1 MRRRSDKLT
10 RNQRRLAAQKRS
22 AMACSAASR
31 AARLANDARRG
42 TVLILVLVVVAMLT
56 LGAYTFS
63 EIMVTEAEATGMYG
77 RQAESRAFAES
88 GIEHAAAVLGY
99 PESDDDLNTYHNPG
113 RFQGV
118 MLRESENARGRGM
131 FGIVAPLEGD
141 PSSTGIR
148 FGFVDES
155 GRININQ
162 LLQFGLDETQTR
174 DVLMY
179 LPEMT
184 EDVADAILDW
194 VDDDEEPRDYGAESD
209 YYSSLD
215 PPYYA
220 KNAKFDSIDELLQV
234 AGVTPEY
241 LYGEDTNRN
250 GLLDPNEDDGDQS
263 LPFDN
268 ADGVLNPGWAA
279 YLTVDSRELNMRS
292 DGSPKVFVNEGVLT
306 DLFDAL
312 EEEFDEDTARFIV
325 AFRMNGPV
333 EPLITED
340 DTALA
345 DASATGTS
353 GSGTTGN
360 TTSGSNT
367 TGNSSSGTSNSSNAS
382 TNSGSSG
389 QSSSG
394 TNSSNGGLVG
404 AANALGNAIGA
415 AVSGEVTRGGM
426 DLTKGATTEIRSLY
440 ELIGAQV
447 IVEIDDVETTL
458 DSPWSADPGSMESYL
473 PALFDTFS
481 VTEETEIVGRINVNQ
496 ARFET
501 LAGLPDMTEEL
512 ANAIVSSPMIG
523 PDGSVASDALTS
535 RSTTGW
541 LVTQGI
547 LDLATMAKLDKY
559 LTARGHVYRVQSV
572 GYFEQ
577 GGGFTRMEAILDAT
591 ENPVHIISVRDL
603 TELGR
608 GYSQS
613 LLTGTSG
620 QTN

>member
-1 MRRRSDKLT
+1 MRRRSDKLK
-10 RNQRRLAAQKRS
+10 RNQRS
-22 AMACSAASR
+22 AMTRSAASR
-31 AARLANDARRG
+31 AVELARDARRG

-118 MLRESENARGRGM
+118 MLRDSENARGRGM
-131 FGIVAPLEGD
+131 FGIVAPMESD
-141 PSSTGIR
+141 PSAAGIR

-215 PPYYA
+215 PPYFA
-220 KNAKFDSIDELLQV
+220 KNAKFESIDELLQV

-279 YLTVDSRELNMRS
+279 YLTVDSRELNLRS

-306 DLFDAL
+306 DLYDAL

-340 DTALA
+340 DAAQLDT
-345 DASATGTS
+345 DSTDTS
-353 GSGTTGN
+353 GSSTTG
-360 TTSGSNT
+360 S
-367 TGNSSSGTSNSSNAS
+367 SSSGTSNSGS
-382 TNSGSSG
+382 TSANSGSSG

-394 TNSSNGGLVG
+394 NNSSNGGLVG

-458 DSPWSADPGSMESYL
+458 DSPWPADPGSMESYL
-473 PALFDTFS
+473 PAFFDTFS
-481 VTEETEIVGRINVNQ
+481 VTEDTEIVGRINVNQ

>member
-1 MRRRSDKLT
+1 MRRRSHKLKQ
-10 RNQRRLAAQKRS
+10 NQRRLSAQQRS
-22 AMACSAASR
+22 SMARCTPSR
-31 AARLANDARRG
+31 AAELARNARRG

-77 RQAESRAFAES
+77 RQAGSRAFAES

-99 PESDDDLNTYHNPG
+99 PEGDDDLNTFHNPG
-113 RFQGV
+113 RYQGV
-118 MLRESENARGRGM
+118 LLRDSENARGRGM

-141 PSSTGIR
+141 TSSTGIR
-148 FGFVDES
+148 FGLVDES

-162 LLQFGLDETQTR
+162 LLQFGLDETQAR

-184 EDVADAILDW
+184 EEVADSILDW
-194 VDDDEEPRDYGAESD
+194 VDEDGETRLYGAESD

-220 KNAKFDSIDELLQV
+220 KNANLESIDELLQV

-263 LPFDN
+263 LPYDN

-279 YLTVDSRELNMRS
+279 YLTADSRELNLRS
-292 DGSPKVFVNEGVLT
+292 DGTPKVFVNEGVLT
-306 DLFDAL
+306 DLYDEL
-312 EEEFDEDTARFIV
+312 EEEFDEDIARFIV
-325 AFRMNGPV
+325 AYRMNGPV
-333 EPLITED
+333 DPLLTED
-340 DTALA
+340 DVLTADSSSDQLT
-345 DASATGTS
+345 DDTSTDNASSDTGSRGES
-353 GSGTTGN
+353 GES
-360 TTSGSNT
+360 
-367 TGNSSSGTSNSSNAS
+367 SSSG
-382 TNSGSSG
+382 
-389 QSSSG
+389 
-394 TNSSNGGLVG
+394 GLVD
-404 AANALGNAIGA
+404 AANALGNALGA

-426 DLTKGATTEIRSLY
+426 NLTDGASTEITSLY

-447 IVEIDDVETTL
+447 EVEIDEVPTML
-458 DSPWSADPGSMESYL
+458 DSPWAADPGSMESYL
-473 PALFDTFS
+473 SSFFDTFS

-496 ARFET
+496 ARYEA
-501 LAGLPDMTEEL
+501 LAGLPDMTEDI
-512 ANAIVSSPMIG
+512 ASAIVASPMIG
-523 PDGSVASDALTS
+523 TDGSVAPDALTS

-547 LDLATMAKLDKY
+547 VDLATMAKLDKY
-559 LTARGHVYRVQSV
+559 LTARGFVYRVQSV

-577 GGGFTRMEAILDAT
+577 GGGFTRMEALLDAT

-603 TELGR
+603 TDLGR

>member
-1 MRRRSDKLT
+1 MRRHGDRLK
-10 RNQRRLAAQKRS
+10 RNQRRLAARKRS
-22 AMACSAASR
+22 TMACSAASR
-31 AARLANDARRG
+31 AAGLARDARRG

-99 PESDDDLNTYHNPG
+99 PEGDDDLNTYHNPG
-113 RFQGV
+113 RYQGV
-118 MLRESENARGRGM
+118 LLRDSENARGRGM

-141 PSSTGIR
+141 ASATGIR
-148 FGFVDES
+148 FGLVDES

-162 LLQFGLDETQTR
+162 LLQFGLEEAETR
-174 DVLMY
+174 EILMY
-179 LPEMT
+179 LPDMT
-184 EDVADAILDW
+184 EEVADAILDW
-194 VDDDEEPRDYGAESD
+194 VDDDEEPRLYGAESD
-209 YYSSLD
+209 YYSALD
-215 PPYYA
+215 PPYSA
-220 KNAKFDSIDELLQV
+220 KNAKFESVDELLQV
-234 AGVTPEY
+234 AGVTPEF

-263 LPFDN
+263 PPFDN
-268 ADGVLNPGWAA
+268 ADGALNPGWAA
-279 YLTVDSRELNMRS
+279 YLTVDSRELNLRS
-292 DGSPKVFVNEGVLT
+292 DGSPKIYVNEGVLT
-306 DLFDAL
+306 DLYDTL
-312 EEEFDEDTARFIV
+312 EEEFDEDIARFIV
-325 AFRMNGPV
+325 AYRMNGPV

-340 DTALA
+340 DALLA
-345 DASATGTS
+345 DAADSSTDDTSADTGSDSDSQNGT
-353 GSGTTGN
+353 GSR
-360 TTSGSNT
+360 
-367 TGNSSSGTSNSSNAS
+367 SSGE
-382 TNSGSSG
+382 
-389 QSSSG
+389 
-394 TNSSNGGLVG
+394 GLVG
-404 AANALGNAIGA
+404 AANALGNALGA

-426 DLTKGATTEIRSLY
+426 DLSKGASTEITSLY

-447 IVEIDDVETTL
+447 IVEIDEVETTL
-458 DSPWSADPGSMESYL
+458 DSPWSADPGSMEAYL
-473 PALFDTFS
+473 PSFFDTFS

-501 LAGLPDMTEEL
+501 LAGLPGMTEEI
-512 ANAIVSSPMIG
+512 ASAIVASPMIG
-523 PDGSVASDALTS
+523 ADGSVAPDALTS

-541 LVTQGI
+541 LVTQGL
-547 LDLATMAKLDKY
+547 LDLATIAKLDKY

-572 GYFEQ
+572 GYFEE
-577 GGGFTRMEAILDAT
+577 GGGYTRMEAILDAT

-603 TELGR
+603 TGLGR

>member
-1 MRRRSDKLT
+1 MTRSTAL
-10 RNQRRLAAQKRS
+10 RVAELAR
-22 AMACSAASR
+22 
-31 AARLANDARRG
+31 DARRG

-113 RFQGV
+113 RFQSV
-118 MLRESENARGRGM
+118 MLRDSENARGRGM
-131 FGIVAPLEGD
+131 FGIVAPMEGD
-141 PSSTGIR
+141 TSSTGIR

-184 EDVADAILDW
+184 EEVADAILDW

-220 KNAKFDSIDELLQV
+220 KNAKFESIDELLQV

-279 YLTVDSRELNMRS
+279 YLTVDSRELNLRS
-292 DGSPKVFVNEGVLT
+292 DGTPKVYVNEGVLT
-306 DLFDAL
+306 DLYDSL
-312 EEEFDEDTARFIV
+312 EEEFDEDIARFIV
-325 AFRMNGPV
+325 AYRMNGPV
-333 EPLITED
+333 EPLITEEDALLADSADSATD
-340 DTALA
+340 DTSA
-345 DASATGTS
+345 DTG
-353 GSGTTGN
+353 
-360 TTSGSNT
+360 SGSN
-367 TGNSSSGTSNSSNAS
+367 SQSA
-382 TNSGSSG
+382 SGSS
-389 QSSSG
+389 
-394 TNSSNGGLVG
+394 SSNGGLVG
-404 AANALGNAIGA
+404 AANALGNALGA

-426 DLTKGATTEIRSLY
+426 DLTKGASTEIKSLY

-447 IVEIDDVETTL
+447 IVEIDEVETTL
-458 DSPWSADPGSMESYL
+458 DSPWAADPGSMESYL
-473 PALFDTFS
+473 ASFFDTFS
-481 VTEETEIVGRINVNQ
+481 VTEDTEIVGRINVNQ

-501 LAGLPDMTEEL
+501 LAGLPDMTEDL

-523 PDGSVASDALTS
+523 TDGSVAMTS

>member
-1 MRRRSDKLT
+1 MRRHNHNS
-10 RNQRRLAAQKRS
+10 NQQCPRRGASGVAARAFDAAQ
-22 AMACSAASR
+22 A
-31 AARLANDARRG
+31 ARRG

-63 EIMVTEAEATGMYG
+63 EIMVTEAEATAMYG
-77 RQAESRAFAES
+77 RQAESRSFAGS

-99 PESDDDLNTYHNPG
+99 PESDDDINVFHNPG

-118 MLRESENARGRGM
+118 LLRDSENARGRGM
-131 FGIVAPLEGD
+131 FGIVAPLEAD
-141 PSSTGIR
+141 SSSLGIR
-148 FGFVDES
+148 FGLSDES

-162 LLQFGLDETQTR
+162 LLQFGLEDAETR
-174 DVLMY
+174 DILMY

-194 VDDDEEPRDYGAESD
+194 VDEDEEVRDYGAESD

-220 KNAKFDSIDELLQV
+220 KNAAFESVDELLQV

-263 LPFDN
+263 PPFDN
-268 ADGVLNPGWAA
+268 ADGVLNPGWVA
-279 YLTVDSRELNMRS
+279 YLTVDSRELNLRS
-292 DGSPKVFVNEGVLT
+292 DGSLKVYVNEGVLT
-306 DLFDAL
+306 DLYDGL

-333 EPLITED
+333 EPLLTDED
-340 DTALA
+340 AALA
-345 DASATGTS
+345 DASEPIDS
-353 GSGTTGN
+353 DS
-360 TTSGSNT
+360 SSDD
-367 TGNSSSGTSNSSNAS
+367 SSSGDDSSSNSD
-382 TNSGSSG
+382 SGGRTSSG
-389 QSSSG
+389 
-394 TNSSNGGLVG
+394 GGLVD
-404 AANALGNAIGA
+404 AANALGNALGA

-426 DLTKGATTEIRSLY
+426 DLTKGATTEIKSLY

-447 IVEIDDVETTL
+447 TVEIDEVETTL
-458 DSPWSADPGSMESYL
+458 DSPWAADPGSMESYL
-473 PALFDTFS
+473 PMLFDTFT
-481 VTEETEIVGRINVNQ
+481 VVEDTEIVGRINVNQ

-501 LAGLPDMTEEL
+501 LAGLPDMTEDI
-512 ANAIVSSPMIG
+512 ANAIASSPMIG
-523 PDGSVASDALTS
+523 SDGAVAADALTS

-541 LVTQGI
+541 LVTRGI
-547 LDLATMAKLDKY
+547 VDLATMAKLDRF
-559 LTARGHVYRVQSV
+559 LTARGSVYRVQSV

-620 QTN
+620 QSN

>member
-1 MRRRSDKLT
+1 MRRRSDKLK
-10 RNQRRLAAQKRS
+10 RNRRRTAGVR
-22 AMACSAASR
+22 SAASR
-31 AARLANDARRG
+31 AACLADDARRG

-118 MLRESENARGRGM
+118 LLRDSENARGRGM
-131 FGIVAPLEGD
+131 FGIVAPMEGD
-141 PSSTGIR
+141 PSASGIR

-155 GRININQ
+155 GRINVNQ

-184 EDVADAILDW
+184 EEVADSILDW
-194 VDDDEEPRDYGAESD
+194 VDEDEEPRDYGAESD

-220 KNAKFDSIDELLQV
+220 KNAKFESIDELLQV

-279 YLTVDSRELNMRS
+279 YLTVNSRELNLRS
-292 DGSPKVFVNEGVLT
+292 DGTPKVFVNEGVLT
-306 DLFDAL
+306 DLYDEL
-312 EEEFDEDTARFIV
+312 EEEFDEDIARFIV
-325 AFRMNGPV
+325 AYRMNGPV
-333 EPLITED
+333 EPLITEED
-340 DTALA
+340 GLLA
-345 DASATGTS
+345 DATDTATADTSADTGS
-353 GSGTTGN
+353 DNSSDSDSR
-360 TTSGSNT
+360 SGSN
-367 TGNSSSGTSNSSNAS
+367 NSSG
-382 TNSGSSG
+382 
-389 QSSSG
+389 
-394 TNSSNGGLVG
+394 GGLVE
-404 AANALGNAIGA
+404 AANTVGNALGAAI
-415 AVSGEVTRGGM
+415 SGKVTRGGM
-426 DLTKGATTEIRSLY
+426 DLTKGASTEIKSLY
-440 ELIGAQV
+440 ELIGSQV
-447 IVEIDDVETTL
+447 IVEIDEVETTL
-458 DSPWSADPGSMESYL
+458 DSPWAADPGSMESYL
-473 PALFDTFS
+473 PSFFDTFS
-481 VTEETEIVGRINVNQ
+481 VTEDTEIIGRINVNQ
-496 ARFET
+496 ARYET

-512 ANAIVSSPMIG
+512 ANAIVASPMIG
-523 PDGSVASDALTS
+523 TDGSVAPDALTS

-577 GGGFTRMEAILDAT
+577 GGGYTRMEAILDAT
-591 ENPVHIISVRDL
+591 ENPVQIISVRDL

>member
-1 MRRRSDKLT
+1 
-10 RNQRRLAAQKRS
+10 
-22 AMACSAASR
+22 MARSAASR
-31 AARLANDARRG
+31 AARLADDARRG

-99 PESDDDLNTYHNPG
+99 PESDNDLNTYHNPG

-118 MLRESENARGRGM
+118 MLRDSENARGRGM

-194 VDDDEEPRDYGAESD
+194 VDDNDEPRDYGAESD

-215 PPYYA
+215 PPYFA
-220 KNAKFDSIDELLQV
+220 KNAKFESIDELLQV

-279 YLTVDSRELNMRS
+279 YLTVDSRELNLRS

-306 DLFDAL
+306 DLYDSL
-312 EEEFDEDTARFIV
+312 EEEFDEDIARFIV
-325 AFRMNGPV
+325 AYRMNGPV
-333 EPLITED
+333 EPLITEE
-340 DTALA
+340 DTLLA
-345 DASATGTS
+345 DATDTTTDDASTDTGSDSDSRT
-353 GSGTTGN
+353 GSGN
-360 TTSGSNT
+360 
-367 TGNSSSGTSNSSNAS
+367 NSSG
-382 TNSGSSG
+382 
-389 QSSSG
+389 
-394 TNSSNGGLVG
+394 GGLVD
-404 AANALGNAIGA
+404 AANALGNALGA

-426 DLTKGATTEIRSLY
+426 DLTKGASTEIKSLY

-447 IVEIDDVETTL
+447 IVEIDEVETTL
-458 DSPWSADPGSMESYL
+458 DSPWAADPGSMESYL
-473 PALFDTFS
+473 PSFFDTFS
-481 VTEETEIVGRINVNQ
+481 VTEDTEIVGRINVNQ

-501 LAGLPDMTEEL
+501 LAGLPDMTEDL

-523 PDGSVASDALTS
+523 TDGSVAAGSLTS

>member
-1 MRRRSDKLT
+1 MRRRSHKLKQ
-10 RNQRRLAAQKRS
+10 NQRRLSARKRS
-22 AMACSAASR
+22 TMARSAASR
-31 AARLANDARRG
+31 AVGLARDARRG

-99 PESDDDLNTYHNPG
+99 PEGDDDLNTYHNPG
-113 RFQGV
+113 RYQRV
-118 MLRESENARGRGM
+118 LLRDSENARGRGM

-141 PSSTGIR
+141 ASSTGIR
-148 FGFVDES
+148 FGLVDES

-162 LLQFGLDETQTR
+162 LLQFGLEEAETR
-174 DVLMY
+174 EILMY
-179 LPEMT
+179 LPDMT
-184 EDVADAILDW
+184 EEVADAILDW
-194 VDDDEEPRDYGAESD
+194 VDDDEEPRLYGAESD
-209 YYSSLD
+209 YYSALD
-215 PPYYA
+215 PPYSA
-220 KNAKFDSIDELLQV
+220 KNAKFESVDELLQV
-234 AGVTPEY
+234 AGVTPEF

-263 LPFDN
+263 PPFDN
-268 ADGVLNPGWAA
+268 ADGALNPGWAA
-279 YLTVDSRELNMRS
+279 YLTVDSRELNLRS
-292 DGSPKVFVNEGVLT
+292 DGSPKIYVNEGVLT
-306 DLFDAL
+306 DLYDTL
-312 EEEFDEDTARFIV
+312 EEEFDEDIARFIV
-325 AFRMNGPV
+325 AYRMNGPV

-340 DTALA
+340 DALLA
-345 DASATGTS
+345 DATDSSTDDTSADTG
-353 GSGTTGN
+353 
-360 TTSGSNT
+360 
-367 TGNSSSGTSNSSNAS
+367 SSSDSQNGTGG
-382 TNSGSSG
+382 GSSG
-389 QSSSG
+389 E
-394 TNSSNGGLVG
+394 GLVG
-404 AANALGNAIGA
+404 AANALGNALGA

-426 DLTKGATTEIRSLY
+426 DLSKGASTEITSLY

-447 IVEIDDVETTL
+447 IVEIDEVETTL

-473 PALFDTFS
+473 PSFFDTFS

-501 LAGLPDMTEEL
+501 LAGLPGMTEEI
-512 ANAIVSSPMIG
+512 ASAIVASPMIG
-523 PDGSVASDALTS
+523 ADGSVAPDALTS

-541 LVTQGI
+541 LVTQGL
-547 LDLATMAKLDKY
+547 LDLATIAKLDKY

-572 GYFEQ
+572 GYFEE
-577 GGGFTRMEAILDAT
+577 GGGYTRMEAILDAT

-603 TELGR
+603 TGLGR

>member
-1 MRRRSDKLT
+1 MRRRSDKLK
-10 RNQRRLAAQKRS
+10 RNQQRS
-22 AMACSAASR
+22 VTAHSAASR
-31 AARLANDARRG
+31 AARLADDARRG

-118 MLRESENARGRGM
+118 MLRDSENARGRGM

-141 PSSTGIR
+141 VSATGIR

-184 EDVADAILDW
+184 EEVADAILDW

-220 KNAKFDSIDELLQV
+220 KNAKFESIDELLQV
-234 AGVTPEY
+234 AGVKPEY

-279 YLTVDSRELNMRS
+279 YLTVDSRELNLRS
-292 DGSPKVFVNEGVLT
+292 DGTPKVYVNEGVLT
-306 DLFDAL
+306 DLYDSL
-312 EEEFDEDTARFIV
+312 EEEFDEDIARFIV
-325 AFRMNGPV
+325 AYRMNGPV
-333 EPLITED
+333 EPLITEED
-340 DTALA
+340 ALLA
-345 DASATGTS
+345 DATDTATDDTSADTGSDSNSTS
-353 GSGTTGN
+353 DSR
-360 TTSGSNT
+360 
-367 TGNSSSGTSNSSNAS
+367 SSSGDT
-382 TNSGSSG
+382 SSG
-389 QSSSG
+389 
-394 TNSSNGGLVG
+394 GGLVD
-404 AANALGNAIGA
+404 AANALGNALGA

-426 DLTKGATTEIRSLY
+426 DLTKGATTEIKSLY

-447 IVEIDDVETTL
+447 IVEIDEVETTL
-458 DSPWSADPGSMESYL
+458 DSPWAADPGSMESYL
-473 PALFDTFS
+473 ASFFDTFS
-481 VTEETEIVGRINVNQ
+481 VTEDTEIVGRINVNQ

-501 LAGLPDMTEEL
+501 LAGLPDMTEDL

-523 PDGSVASDALTS
+523 TDGSVAMTS